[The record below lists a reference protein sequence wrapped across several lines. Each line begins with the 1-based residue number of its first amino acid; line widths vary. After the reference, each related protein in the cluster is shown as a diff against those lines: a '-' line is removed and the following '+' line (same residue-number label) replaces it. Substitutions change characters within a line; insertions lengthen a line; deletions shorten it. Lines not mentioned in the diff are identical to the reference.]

1 MKFIRESDWGCL
13 CDGRYLLLEQ
23 IEMWSEISDIYNVE
37 PGLGKYLKL
46 LPIQYYNNITITS
59 FIQHQEPEPE
69 ISKNVGNIVGS
80 GEISVNASNIRY

>member
-1 MKFIRESDWGCL
+1 
-13 CDGRYLLLEQ
+13 
-23 IEMWSEISDIYNVE
+23 MWSEISDIYNVE

-80 GEISVNASNIRY
+80 GEISVSQLSDIKRHRDIHIEQYK